1 MMPPR
6 LRRDTVRGRVIYLL
20 LLVIL
25 LHFIYPLT
33 IGGNPAASIAYQL
46 VYTLLFG
53 AGIFVA
59 SRDRREMIWTI
70 CIAAFWLIASILYA
84 LDPTSFWK
92 IQSTYAFLFL
102 FQATIIVV
110 LLRYIFRSE
119 MITRDVLYAAV
130 TVYILL
136 AAVFVPVYG
145 FIEGL
150 APGAFLDNA
159 TGQPVFWQQLIYFSF
174 VTLTTAGYGD
184 IVPVNPWARG
194 LANMEAVIGVLYLA
208 ILMARLV
215 SLYSAATPKKPAL

>member
-1 MMPPR
+1 MPPR

-20 LLVIL
+20 TLVIL

-33 IGGNPAASIAYQL
+33 IDGNPAAVIGYQL
-46 VYTLLFG
+46 VYTFMFA

-59 SRDRREMIWTI
+59 SRHRREMIWTI
-70 CIAAFWLIASILYA
+70 FIAAAWLVTAVLYS
-84 LDPTSFWK
+84 LDPLSFWK
-92 IQSTYAFLFL
+92 LQATYAFLFL
-102 FQATIIVV
+102 FQITIIAV

-119 MITRDVLYAAV
+119 AITRDVLYAAV

-136 AAVFVPVYG
+136 AAAFVPLYG

-150 APGAFLDNA
+150 SPGAFLDNA

-194 LANMEAVIGVLYLA
+194 LANMEAVMGVLYLA

-215 SLYSAATPKKPAL
+215 SLYSAAVPKKPAS